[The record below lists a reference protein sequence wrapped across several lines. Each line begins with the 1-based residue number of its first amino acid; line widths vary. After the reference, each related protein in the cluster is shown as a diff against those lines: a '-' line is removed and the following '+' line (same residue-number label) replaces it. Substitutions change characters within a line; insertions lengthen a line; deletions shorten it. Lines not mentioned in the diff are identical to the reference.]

1 MQTFVDATLQ
11 ALREISAAIDFNNL
25 TLFKYESV
33 GAGGDVSSGF
43 DLMAEAIFVK
53 HLSSFGT
60 IYSEE
65 SGKIGSGENV
75 IILDPIDGSDNIA
88 SMFAYYGASIA
99 LQHANITVVAV
110 VCNFATQECF
120 IRVGDKLYTT
130 LLQHSD
136 IKKSVGIN
144 SYAKVGIFEK
154 SHENLDFAKKLIQNG
169 LKFRSPGAVAL
180 SLAYAHY
187 VKYVLFL
194 GTIRNY
200 DVEAGLYLC
209 RDLNIHVEDGIILIS
224 KDRDVFDTI
233 LTIFK
238 EPL

>member
-1 MQTFVDATLQ
+1 MKDFVNATLK
-11 ALREISAAIDFNNL
+11 ALKEIAVAIDFDNA
-25 TLFKYESV
+25 TLFRYESV

-43 DLMAEAIFVK
+43 DLMAESIFVK
-53 HLSSFGT
+53 HLSPFGT

-65 SGKIGSGENV
+65 SGKMGEGAHS

-88 SMFAYYGASIA
+88 SMFSYYGASIA
-99 LQHANITVVAV
+99 LQQLGTTVAAV

-120 IRVGDKLYTT
+120 VREGDDIYVTSLQESSTKKALT
-130 LLQHSD
+130 LNPH
-136 IKKSVGIN
+136 
-144 SYAKVGIFEK
+144 AKIGIFEK

-209 RDLNIHVEDGIILIS
+209 RDLNIHVEDGIVLIS
-224 KDRDVFDTI
+224 KDRDVFNKI
-233 LTIFK
+233 LAIFK